1 MLEKVVFTVTILE
14 CRCGPTATVTSLK
27 VLGMKVLIKHF
38 KESGLTLEIMLRTQS
53 CRPFHKS
60 RKLLIFGI
68 LAKGDPMKISW
79 KASIL
84 QMAES
89 DIFYVK

>member
-1 MLEKVVFTVTILE
+1 MVNGFAPETI
-14 CRCGPTATVTSLK
+14 
-27 VLGMKVLIKHF
+27 
-38 KESGLTLEIMLRTQS
+38 LRTQRS
-53 CRPFHKS
+53 RPFP
-60 RKLLIFGI
+60 KLEKWLIFCI
-68 LAKGDPMKISW
+68 LAKGGPMKIFW

>member
-1 MLEKVVFTVTILE
+1 
-14 CRCGPTATVTSLK
+14 
-27 VLGMKVLIKHF
+27 MKVLIKHF
-38 KESGLTLEIMLRTQS
+38 EESDLAPETMLRTQ
-53 CRPFHKS
+53 RS
-60 RKLLIFGI
+60 RKVPKPEKSLFFGI
-68 LAKGDPMKISW
+68 LAGGDHIKIFW